1 MREDKVSV
9 LRREANTAQQ
19 QLDETE
25 VAKQAAE
32 SEVKLLQK
40 QKKRVEKR
48 FVLKLHLTKCV
59 QNCALCVFC

>member
-9 LRREANTAQQ
+9 LRRESNTAQQ

-25 VAKQAAE
+25 VVKQAAE

-40 QKKRVEKR
+40 QKKTSRETVRVKIT
-48 FVLKLHLTKCV
+48 F
-59 QNCALCVFC
+59 N